1 MTGISRSLITA
12 AASLWAVF
20 TAAPV
25 AAQAATPDSPVGVQT
40 ERREAV
46 TRVRFLVGTDGLIK
60 SCEVIQSADPEL
72 DADACKLMMEKGRFN
87 PPQDGS
93 ATPKPFYR
101 EQSIRWVIE
110 PSATPAEPKKP

>member
-1 MTGISRSLITA
+1 MTRGSHLLVA
-12 AASLWAVF
+12 AATSLWATLAV
-20 TAAPV
+20 TPV
-25 AAQAATPDSPVGVQT
+25 AAQATLPDSPVSAQT
-40 ERREAV
+40 KRQEAV

-60 SCEVIQSADPEL
+60 SCEVIQSAHPEL

-87 PPQDGS
+87 PPGDGS
-93 ATPKPFYR
+93 GISKPFYS